1 MAHKYTNRLPEGSG
15 RGKKDVKLLTKDK
28 RDTGQLSN
36 GKKLTSVPKTGFS
49 SGTAQACGPQKSYV
63 HFQFPHFP
71 GLCISKRQSMVCDR
85 QAIRK
90 TAKSRELGGV
100 K

>member
-1 MAHKYTNRLPEGSG
+1 MGNE
-15 RGKKDVKLLTKDK
+15 
-28 RDTGQLSN
+28 RDSGQLSN
-36 GKKLTSVPKTGFS
+36 GKRLTSVAKTGLS
-49 SGTAQACGPQKSYV
+49 SGTAQACDPQKSCV

-71 GLCISKRQSMVCDR
+71 GLCINKRQSMVCDC